1 MVNDLIHLF
10 GPDRRSN
17 HISANCREG
26 AAIRAA
32 RERTSADLEFNE
44 AGTPMQLPLVA
55 TCLFG
60 AVQLL
65 SVSGCVESVPGVS
78 PLPPKVSVM
87 YPQQREMADHEEFNG
102 WMGADKTVD
111 VRSRVRGHIIK
122 VNFSDGQYVKK
133 GDLLFELDPR
143 PFEADVGAA
152 EDKVRIYEA
161 QEKAAV
167 ADAARYQSLLPQR
180 AASEQETEKAV
191 AAAAA
196 MTAQVAAAKN
206 EVLRARLDLEYSR
219 ITADIDGRISKA
231 EMTEGNLVNAG
242 GSDPLLTTIVSVDPI
257 RVYFNVDERSMQR
270 YAKSIGERGGSLAD
284 LLANLKDQQAV
295 FEFALD
301 GENEFTHEGTLRF
314 GDNRVDPSTGTVQV
328 YGEAPNDKGMFV
340 PGSRVRVRLTVG
352 KPYAAMLVPDTAI
365 LSDQDKRFVLIVDD
379 KNTVR
384 RRNVV
389 LGAITDEGMRVIQPT
404 DKQLEGEDPAQWQ
417 VIVDN
422 LQRARLNYPVEVVSP
437 TGGVAAN

>member
-1 MVNDLIHLF
+1 M
-10 GPDRRSN
+10 R
-17 HISANCREG
+17 
-26 AAIRAA
+26 
-32 RERTSADLEFNE
+32 
-44 AGTPMQLPLVA
+44 LPLIA

-60 AVQLL
+60 AVELL
-65 SVSGCVESVPGVS
+65 SVSGCVESLPAVS
-78 PLPPKVSVM
+78 PPPPKISVM
-87 YPQQREMADHEEFNG
+87 HPQQREMADHEEFNG

-111 VRSRVRGHIIK
+111 VRSRVRGHIVK

-143 PFEADVGAA
+143 PFEADIGAA
-152 EDKVRIYEA
+152 EDRVRIYEA

-191 AAAAA
+191 ATAAA

-206 EVLRARLDLEYSR
+206 EVIRAKLDLEYSR

-231 EMTEGNLVNAG
+231 EMAEGNLVNAG

-270 YAKSIGERGGSLAD
+270 YAKSIGSRGGSLAD

-301 GENEFTHEGTLRF
+301 GEKEFTHEGTLRF

-328 YGEAPNDKGMFV
+328 YGVAPNDKGMFV

-352 KPYAAMLVPDTAI
+352 KPYTAILVPDTAI

-389 LGAITDEGMRVIQPT
+389 LGAITDEGMRAIQPA

-437 TGGVAAN
+437 AGGVAAN